1 MSIALARRGW
11 QRAAVDVS
19 IDSVFARSE
28 VSAVGA
34 VVTGVTSFARNFRW
48 YLRVLGFNPLIRTRD
63 RLEALAVLAVLITTF
78 FAIPF
83 AAQAGSQIYDA
94 GMRTADEQ
102 AHSRHSVEAVAVDGS
117 ATMPTDFE
125 SSAYVRAQWHEGA
138 RVRTEQVLTP
148 ATLKA
153 GDPLK
158 IWLDDAGRVVA
169 APLTADDARMNAV
182 GAAGTVWVTIVAC
195 SALLAFAVRRGLD
208 RSRARSWERELHLM
222 AHNDDG
228 WANRHI

>member
-1 MSIALARRGW
+1 
-11 QRAAVDVS
+11 
-19 IDSVFARSE
+19 
-28 VSAVGA
+28 
-34 VVTGVTSFARNFRW
+34 VVTGVTSFARSVRW
-48 YLRVLGFNPLIRTRD
+48 QLRALGFNPLIRTSD
-63 RLEALAVLAVLITTF
+63 RIEALAVLAVLVTAF

-83 AAQAGSQIYDA
+83 AAQAGTQVYDA
-94 GMRTADEQ
+94 GVHTADEQ

-117 ATMPTDFE
+117 ISMPADFE

-158 IWLDDAGRVVA
+158 IWLDDTGRVVA
-169 APLTADDARMNAV
+169 APLTLDDARMNAV
-182 GAAGTVWVTIVAC
+182 GVVGTVWVSIVAC
-195 SALLAFAVRRGLD
+195 SALLAFAIRRGLD
-208 RSRARSWERELHLM
+208 RSRARYWERELHLM

-228 WANRHI
+228 WANRSI